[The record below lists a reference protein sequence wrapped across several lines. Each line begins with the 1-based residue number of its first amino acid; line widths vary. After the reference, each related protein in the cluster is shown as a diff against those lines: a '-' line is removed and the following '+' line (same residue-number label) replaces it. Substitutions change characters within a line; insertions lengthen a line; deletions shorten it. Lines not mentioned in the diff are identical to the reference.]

1 MIPLIEFVCYM
12 SALSAVASVPPIQQT
27 PAPAEVAATGSK
39 TEYGRLLEAWLDGEA
54 GTSPPPLG
62 RASARSME
70 RGVLRGVAIL
80 VGKLKVDDDVEPL
93 DNQSAVAVEIDGYL
107 PGPINGFELGLL
119 HAEDSERALVNIGG
133 SNVDVDFKSDAWEM
147 YLGARKT
154 WVPERWLLRPYVS
167 AGLSAV
173 YVAARGSTS
182 TGSVSDDA
190 LELGPY
196 VRAGVWWQVGDSF
209 RLGVDVRQL
218 LFMEIDLEGDDFDTD
233 YTGVSA
239 YFGWSL

>member
-12 SALSAVASVPPIQQT
+12 SALSTAASVPAIQET
-27 PAPAEVAATGSK
+27 PPSAEVADTRNK

-70 RGVLRGVAIL
+70 GGVIRGVAIL
-80 VGKLKVDDDVEPL
+80 VGKLSVNDDVEPL

-119 HAEDSERALVNIGG
+119 HAEDSERDAGVN
-133 SNVDVDFKSDAWEM
+133 FESDAWEM

-154 WVPERWLLRPYVS
+154 WVPETWLLRPYLS

-173 YVAARGSTS
+173 YVDARGSTS

-190 LELGPY
+190 LEFGPY
-196 VRAGVWWQVGDSF
+196 VRAGVWWQVGDNF
-209 RLGVDVRQL
+209 RLGVDVRRL
-218 LFMEIDLEGDDFDTD
+218 LIMEIELEGTDFDTD